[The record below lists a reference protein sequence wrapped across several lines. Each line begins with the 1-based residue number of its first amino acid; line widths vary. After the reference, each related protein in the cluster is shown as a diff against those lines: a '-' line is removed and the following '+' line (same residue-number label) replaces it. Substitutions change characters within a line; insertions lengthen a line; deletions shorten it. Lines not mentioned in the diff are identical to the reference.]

1 MAKMGAGCATA
12 VKGRTVQG
20 REERPPPSHAGWW
33 DTWWQSQAKR
43 QTHLE
48 IANHGQLRRIRQ
60 KHFSATLANDAED

>member
-1 MAKMGAGCATA
+1 MQQADGEWCAAKGDGAG
-12 VKGRTVQG
+12 QG
-20 REERPPPSHAGWW
+20 RAAAAAARGWW
-33 DTWWQSQAKR
+33 DTWQSHAKR